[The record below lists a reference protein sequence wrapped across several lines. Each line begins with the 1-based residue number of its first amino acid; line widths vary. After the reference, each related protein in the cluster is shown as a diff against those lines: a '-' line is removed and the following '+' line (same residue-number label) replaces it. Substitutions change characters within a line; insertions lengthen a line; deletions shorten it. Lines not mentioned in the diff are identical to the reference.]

1 MKWIEKKKGISWCC
15 FSKELFSW
23 MVDFW
28 ICGNGGGGRV
38 GGGDSGSGS
47 NCGGSGS
54 SGGDSV
60 KESVAVVAAVVV
72 VDADS
77 CNCCL
82 L

>member
-1 MKWIEKKKGISWCC
+1 MKWLEKKKGISGCC

-28 ICGNGGGGRV
+28 IYGNGGGGRV
-38 GGGDSGSGS
+38 DGGDSGSGN

-54 SGGDSV
+54 GGGDGV
-60 KESVAVVAAVVV
+60 EESMAIVATVVV
-72 VDADS
+72 VDADN
-77 CNCCL
+77 CNYCL

>member
-1 MKWIEKKKGISWCC
+1 MKWLEKKKGISGCC

-23 MVDFW
+23 IVDFW

-38 GGGDSGSGS
+38 GGGDSGSSS

>member
-1 MKWIEKKKGISWCC
+1 MKWLEKKKGISGCC

-28 ICGNGGGGRV
+28 ICGDGGGRV
-38 GGGDSGSGS
+38 SDGDSGNSSNCSGDGGGGGDG
-47 NCGGSGS
+47 
-54 SGGDSV
+54 V
-60 KESVAVVAAVVV
+60 EKSVAVVAVVVV